1 MTPTRS
7 YLVCATPR
15 SGSTLLCRLLD
26 QTGVAGRPEEYF
38 EALRHSG
45 MPRRPRSTSTASAT
59 RTSSSGSPSARCRA
73 SSRAGTQPAVEP
85 GHLRRVSRVGAE
97 QGTTPN
103 GVFGAK
109 LMWGYLGDFAQLLR
123 GIDGLGGLPVPELL
137 GRVFPDLRYVQITRE
152 DKVRQ
157 AVSLWKA
164 VQTQAWRR
172 EDGDA
177 DGLRRPS
184 RRFSFRA
191 INYLVRQLTAHDA
204 SWDAY
209 FLGLGH
215 EPLKITYEE
224 LAAAPSRR
232 RRGRARAPRDRCSR
246 TASARRPAARGAG
259 RRALRGLGAP
269 RPRASRGA
277 RDARGLSGRPR
288 RPRARFADP
297 AHRGTVVRWAARTTS
312 STSTGRRGS
321 RASRCSSSRPRRWP
335 PTATSTSRRRARQGR
350 CASSVRARSATS
362 TSVAAAPRR
371 SPTCARTAASS

>member
-26 QTGVAGRPEEYF
+26 QTDVAGHPEEYF

-45 MPRRPRSTSTASAT
+45 IPRRPEEYFDRERHANIIQRLAFREMPSERPRPAPNRLWSTETYDEYLAWAL
-59 RTSSSGSPSARCRA
+59 A
-73 SSRAGTQPAVEP
+73 
-85 GHLRRVSRVGAE
+85 

-123 GIDGLGGLPVPELL
+123 GTDGLDGLPVPELL
-137 GRVFPDLRYVQITRE
+137 ARVFPGLRYVQITRE

-172 EDGDA
+172 KDGERTSPA
-177 DGLRRPS
+177 VEPA
-184 RRFSFRA
+184 FSFRA

-224 LAAAPSRR
+224 LAAAPSRVVAGVLAHLEIAPPPGFQHDDPDLEVQADELSEDWVR
-232 RRGRARAPRDRCSR
+232 RVHEHLVALEAPE
-246 TASARRPAARGAG
+246 P
-259 RRALRGLGAP
+259 
-269 RPRASRGA
+269 
-277 RDARGLSGRPR
+277 
-288 RPRARFADP
+288 
-297 AHRGTVVRWAARTTS
+297 
-312 STSTGRRGS
+312 
-321 RASRCSSSRPRRWP
+321 
-335 PTATSTSRRRARQGR
+335 
-350 CASSVRARSATS
+350 
-362 TSVAAAPRR
+362 
-371 SPTCARTAASS
+371 